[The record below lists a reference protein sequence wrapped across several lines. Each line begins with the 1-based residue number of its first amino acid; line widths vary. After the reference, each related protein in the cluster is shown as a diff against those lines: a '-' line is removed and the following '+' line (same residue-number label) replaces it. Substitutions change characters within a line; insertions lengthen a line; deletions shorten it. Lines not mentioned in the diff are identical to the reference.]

1 MYCAHRLLSE
11 LTRILCKRRIIF
23 CGSPSNRAEHQHN
36 RRAKSRFVSV
46 RKSYTKQKSRT
57 FILHGGQLLTGLS
70 LQASQARS
78 RILALGHRNCRR
90 DTLSFTQSGLQTD
103 SIPGQARNTTVQV
116 WTVVEGFGIR
126 SEFSQTC
133 CAANN
138 FRDHEVLLPLV
149 QRGRRLS

>member
-1 MYCAHRLLSE
+1 MSE
-11 LTRILCKRRIIF
+11 LTRILCKRRIIL
-23 CGSPSNRAEHQHN
+23 GRPPSKIAQDHQHN

-46 RKSYTKQKSRT
+46 RKSHRKQKSRT
-57 FILHGGQLLTGLS
+57 FILPGDQLLMGLS
-70 LQASQARS
+70 LHASQARR
-78 RILALGHRNCRR
+78 RILGHKHCKLPAGRR
-90 DTLSFTQSGLQTD
+90 VFSRSGLRTD
-103 SIPGQARNTTVQV
+103 SIFGQVRDTTVQV
-116 WTVVEGFGIR
+116 WTVEKGFGIR